1 MKEPMEINEEFMH
14 MFINN
19 PINMSYYKKEL
30 LVDNDITDK
39 STGKFTYTSIPN
51 DSVPQWL
58 TTKEISNIRRVL
70 DIVSKLK
77 KN

>member
-19 PINMSYYKKEL
+19 PINTSYYKKEL